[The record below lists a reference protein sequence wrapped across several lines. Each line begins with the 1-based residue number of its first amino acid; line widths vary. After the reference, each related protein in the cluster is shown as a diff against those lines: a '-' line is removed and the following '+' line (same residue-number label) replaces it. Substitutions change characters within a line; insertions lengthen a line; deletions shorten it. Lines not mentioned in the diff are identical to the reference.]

1 MPLCDIYHACM
12 MSLRGLRGGPFECDF
27 HKSATSIR
35 SSTCK
40 RTLNLGFDA
49 AALQKKII
57 KSIDVTHALR
67 AHTPNR

>member
-1 MPLCDIYHACM
+1 MPLCDIYHART

-40 RTLNLGFDA
+40 RTLNLRFAA
-49 AALQKKII
+49 AALQKKVKI
-57 KSIDVTHALR
+57 IDVTRALR